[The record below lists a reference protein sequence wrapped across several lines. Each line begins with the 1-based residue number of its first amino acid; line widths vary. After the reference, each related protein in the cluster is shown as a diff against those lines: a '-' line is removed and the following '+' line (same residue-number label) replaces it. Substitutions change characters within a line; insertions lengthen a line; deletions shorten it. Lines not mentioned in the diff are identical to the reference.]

1 MELGPSDMEYAII
14 KLFMIDLYH
23 LVDLKAAFAKNFHI
37 QPSEVDR
44 MVFWEYEM
52 FVESLNAL
60 VKEDNERQ
68 EDEMKKYNVNGTM
81 KSIKNGSFTKGMN
94 TSKFAPRMPDFG
106 SMKVPSFKY

>member
-23 LVDLKAAFAKNFHI
+23 LADLKAAFAKNFHI

-68 EDEMKKYNVNGTM
+68 EDEMKKYNINGTM

-94 TSKFAPRMPDFG
+94 TSKFAPQMPDFG